1 MNIKIL
7 LGGDSSEKDV
17 SIKSGEAV
25 YKAIKDKY
33 NVDLIFLNEDYS
45 CLKDI
50 LKKND
55 IVFNALHGGYGEDG
69 TLQSFLDG
77 LNIKYT
83 GSKADSCKKAI
94 SKHKAKLIAKK
105 HNIQTPEWILVDSKL
120 KFKDSIN
127 FDPKYVVKADDQG
140 STLGLYMVDTFENAK
155 KAYEKVMKISKR
167 VIIEKYI
174 SGREITVGIL
184 NGEVLPI
191 VEIIPNNNFYDYQ
204 AKYSDHRT
212 KYICPAKINVELEK
226 KIKNDAMKIFNLLK
240 CKDYA
245 RVDFRLDNNISYFLE
260 INTHPGLTS
269 KSLFPMAAKQKGI
282 SFSQLIKK
290 IIKI

>member
-1 MNIKIL
+1 M
-7 LGGDSSEKDV
+7 
-17 SIKSGEAV
+17 
-25 YKAIKDKY
+25 
-33 NVDLIFLNEDYS
+33 
-45 CLKDI
+45 
-50 LKKND
+50 
-55 IVFNALHGGYGEDG
+55 
-69 TLQSFLDG
+69 QSYLDG
-77 LNIKYT
+77 LNINYT
-83 GSKADSCKKAI
+83 GSKADSCKIAI
-94 SKHKAKLIAKK
+94 SKHKSKLIAKQ
-105 HNIQTPEWILVDSKL
+105 HNINTPEWILVDSKL

-155 KAYEKVMKISKR
+155 KAYEKVIKISKR

-184 NGEVLPI
+184 NGKALPI
-191 VEIIPNNNFYDYQ
+191 VEIIPNNDFYDYN
-204 AKYSDHRT
+204 AKYTDNKT
-212 KYICPAKINVELEK
+212 KYICPANINVELEK

-245 RVDFRLDNNISYFLE
+245 RVDFRLDSNISYFLE

-269 KSLFPMAAKQKGI
+269 TSLFPMAAKQKDI

-290 IIKI
+290 LIKI